1 MTPDFE
7 ISLSAAR
14 LLLPIL
20 SSGFLLCGLVLFSYL
35 YYRSRSAVFRDILP
49 LSFFAFAY
57 VAGEGL
63 LLLTGGWV
71 HDVRLGMEFH
81 RLSQVAGAFV
91 IFAIPLFLT
100 TLVNAG
106 PRERR
111 FMSIL
116 VVACLFVSAIIAAAA
131 YLAPDLFISMTVHKK
146 SWLANEGDY
155 GRGREGA
162 LYLVRDI
169 LLGLAGLYTLIR
181 IIIEMFRRRN
191 AHSLYMTLAGIIIAF
206 YGVADDVIN
215 IHFGFHIGLF
225 PHTDYSRATLGI
237 TLFTAFSMGG
247 LIRDFIDRARQ
258 TEEARER
265 ATAEIAERERVEA
278 EREKFREQLYQLQ
291 KMEAVGLLAGGIAHD
306 FNNLLTAVIGSA
318 SLMKSEID
326 DMKNPGKTGQL
337 FTLADNI
344 LYTAEKAAALT
355 RQLLIFSRHRQPDP
369 RPVDLNGSVT
379 GMESILQRIIGER
392 VVVRVDASPGTVAV
406 MSDRGNLEQ
415 VILNLVT
422 NARDA
427 MPEGGTITIRTGK
440 RFIIGEAQRPGLA
453 PDRSGEYGFLS
464 VADTGPGIPEDL
476 TEKIFEPF
484 FTTKEEGR
492 GTGLGLAVVYGI
504 VCQHHGGV
512 SVESLPGGGALFT
525 VFLPVAGVDAV
536 GEVIAVPAAG
546 AARGSETVLLVED
559 DPDVRKVVEGVL
571 QKAGYR
577 VFSAENGADGLERF
591 MENRDEVRLLITD
604 VILPGLNGREL
615 YAAVRKERPGIV
627 TIFMSGYSSDIM
639 DDEVMDDTATHYIT
653 KPFRPGDLLEKI
665 REALGGSGVPP
676 GA

>member
-1 MTPDFE
+1 MAPDFE

-35 YYRSRSAVFRDILP
+35 YYRSRAAVFRDILP
-49 LSFFAFAY
+49 LSFFAFAFA
-57 VAGEGL
+57 AGEGL

-71 HDVRLGMEFH
+71 HDARLGLEFH
-81 RLSQVAGAFV
+81 RLSQIAGAFF
-91 IFAIPLFLT
+91 IFAIPLFLS
-100 TLVNAG
+100 TLVDAG

-111 FMSIL
+111 SMRVFIGVCLLLSI
-116 VVACLFVSAIIAAAA
+116 IIAIVA
-131 YLAPDLFISMTVHKK
+131 YIAPDLFISMTVHKK
-146 SWLANEGDY
+146 SWLTNEGDY
-155 GRGREGA
+155 GRGKEGI
-162 LYLVRDI
+162 LYLARDI
-169 LLGLAGLYTLIR
+169 ALALVGLYTLIR
-181 IIIEMFRRRN
+181 IVIEMIRRRN
-191 AHSLYMTLAGIIIAF
+191 AHSLFLTLAGIITAF
-206 YGVADDVIN
+206 YCVADDIIN

-237 TLFTAFSMGG
+237 TLFAALSMGG

-278 EREKFREQLYQLQ
+278 EREKIREQLYQLQ

-326 DMKNPGKTGQL
+326 DMGNPGKTGQL

-369 RPVDLNGSVT
+369 RPVDLNGSMK
-379 GMESILQRIIGER
+379 GMESILKRIIGER
-392 VVVRVDASPGTVAV
+392 IDIRVDASPGTVAV
-406 MSDRGNLEQ
+406 MSDRANLEQ

-427 MPEGGTITIRTGK
+427 MPEGGTINIRTGK
-440 RFIIGEAQRPGLA
+440 RFIIGEAQRPGLP

-464 VADTGPGIPEDL
+464 VADTGPGIPEEL
-476 TEKIFEPF
+476 REKIFEPF
-484 FTTKEEGR
+484 YTTKEEGR

-504 VCQHHGGV
+504 VCQHHGGI
-512 SVESLPGGGALFT
+512 SVDSHPGGGALFT
-525 VFLPVAGVDAV
+525 IFLPMAGVDAV
-536 GEVIAVPAAG
+536 GEVAVVPAAG
-546 AARGSETVLLVED
+546 TARGSETVLLVED

-577 VFSAENGADGLERF
+577 VISAENGADGLERF
-591 MENRDEVRLLITD
+591 MEHKGEVRLLITD
-604 VILPGLNGREL
+604 VILPGLNGRDL
-615 YAAVRKERPGIV
+615 YAAVRKEQPGIV

-639 DDEVMDDTATHYIT
+639 DDEVMEDTATHYLT
-653 KPFRPGDLLEKI
+653 KPFRPDDLLGKI
-665 REALGGSGVPP
+665 REALGSPGRPP
-676 GA
+676 RA